1 RSDTYPPAVRGR
13 VLEWLAEAATTR
25 RVQPT
30 VAPGAVEKLLRERT
44 ANAAVLSEAI
54 HVAAAWKA
62 KEAAA
67 PLREIA
73 REAKE
78 TANHR
83 NAAIDALA
91 VLADADSVA
100 ALRELSATGQPM
112 AVRFHAAAAL
122 GRVDLEAGAGAAAA
136 GVAGA

>member
-1 RSDTYPPAVRGR
+1 
-13 VLEWLAEAATTR
+13 
-25 RVQPT
+25 
-30 VAPGAVEKLLRERT
+30 
-44 ANAAVLSEAI
+44 
-54 HVAAAWKA
+54 KA

-136 GVAGA
+136 GVASAADADDFTTMVQAFLVRKGGSDRLAAALAKEKVSPDAAKRV